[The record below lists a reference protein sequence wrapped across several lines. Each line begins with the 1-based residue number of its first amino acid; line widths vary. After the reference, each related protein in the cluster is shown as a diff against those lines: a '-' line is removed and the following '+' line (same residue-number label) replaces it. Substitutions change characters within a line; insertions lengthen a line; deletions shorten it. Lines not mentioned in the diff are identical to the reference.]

1 MSSPTLTSA
10 IRTRRAIPED
20 ADACGRIFY
29 EAFVAI
35 NQSHNFPPELP
46 ALEAGVGILQMLFSH
61 PSFYCV
67 VAEREGRVVGS
78 NCLDERSTIAGLG
91 PVSVDPKVQ
100 NCGIG
105 RILMQ
110 TLIDHARDRRF
121 AGVRLLQSTFHSR
134 SLALYAKLGFDV
146 REPMSVMQ
154 GQPKLR
160 TIKGSPVRRAAEGDL
175 DACNRLCEQ
184 IHGYDRSA
192 ELREG
197 IGHGTARVV
206 ERGSRITGYA
216 SGFGYFGHAVAQS
229 NEDLEAL
236 IAASEDVSG
245 PGIIVPTRNAEVL
258 RWCLNN
264 GMNIFQPMTLM
275 TMGLYNEPAGAYL
288 PSVSR

>member
-10 IRTRRAIPED
+10 VRTRRATP
-20 ADACGRIFY
+20 ADAADCGRIFY

-67 VAEREGRVVGS
+67 VAERDGRIVGS
-78 NCLDERSTIAGLG
+78 NCLDERSAIAGLG

-100 NCGIG
+100 NSGIG

-110 TLIDHARDRRF
+110 TLIDHAREQRF

-154 GQPKLR
+154 GRPKVR
-160 TIKGSPVRRAAEGDL
+160 AINGYPVRRAAEGDL

-184 IHGYDRSA
+184 VHGYNRSV

-197 IGHGTARVV
+197 IDHGTARVV
-206 ERGSRITGYA
+206 ERGGRITSYA
-216 SGFGYFGHAVAQS
+216 SAFGYLGHAVAQS
-229 NEDLEAL
+229 NEDLQAL
-236 IAASEDVSG
+236 IAAAEDVSG
-245 PGIIVPTRNAEVL
+245 AGIVVPTRNAEVF

-264 GMNIFQPMTLM
+264 GMTIFQPMTLM

-288 PSVSR
+288 PSVLQ